1 LNTMRKYRE
10 NKDRYDG
17 VTYDETIYECVE
29 RLWEIHYDEKQALN
43 EAIRE
48 LKEKEKK
55 LQIETNK
62 VKRLSQDILN
72 SSELNHKMVLACK
85 YRDEQL
91 YYYRELEKC
100 KIKFEENENFSRE
113 DFLQLVD
120 SIPEKRSEA
129 EKEEPKGRINIKNND
144 SQSSSSNASHANINY
159 KNGVFLTDQFNL
171 HNLTK
176 RKMKIDANE
185 RIKSILG
192 MDDREALEIDD
203 SEEFLRQREGDH
215 FIPVEIEEQKEQEN
229 DLNSHSS
236 MSILQKQR
244 DLKRLASS
252 MLNSNGA
259 ESSATEISYLDN
271 VSSKIRQKSDSKKTE
286 SSSSSY
292 PVGAGAGASAGAGVS
307 TGTGAGVSTGT
318 GAGAGAGAGTGTG
331 NGAGTGAS
339 AGSGAGTDGREGMV
353 LKLKRRSRFTD
364 AIDHDDTF

>member
-1 LNTMRKYRE
+1 M
-10 NKDRYDG
+10 G
-17 VTYDETIYECVE
+17 
-29 RLWEIHYDEKQALN
+29 
-43 EAIRE
+43 
-48 LKEKEKK
+48 KEKEKK

-100 KIKFEENENFSRE
+100 KIKFEENVNFSRE

-120 SIPEKRSEA
+120 SIPKKRSEA
-129 EKEEPKGRINIKNND
+129 ENEEETKGRINIKNND
-144 SQSSSSNASHANINY
+144 NKTSSSKASHVDINY

-176 RKMKIDANE
+176 RKMKLDANE
-185 RIKSILG
+185 RIKNILG
-192 MDDREALEIDD
+192 IDDREALEIDD

-229 DLNSHSS
+229 DLNSHSC

-252 MLNSNGA
+252 MLNGNGA
-259 ESSATEISYLDN
+259 ESSAAEISYLDN
-271 VSSKIRQKSDSKKTE
+271 MSSKTRQKTDSKKSE
-286 SSSSSY
+286 PSSSSY
-292 PVGAGAGASAGAGVS
+292 PGAD
-307 TGTGAGVSTGT
+307 
-318 GAGAGAGAGTGTG
+318 AGAGAG
-331 NGAGTGAS
+331 
-339 AGSGAGTDGREGMV
+339 
-353 LKLKRRSRFTD
+353 
-364 AIDHDDTF
+364 